1 MKKIAIREL
10 AFFVYQ
16 SGALTNESSLN
27 KDAQDGTHLHQ
38 LRQSEYQKDQI
49 KEYYINKT
57 IEYNNEK
64 INLNGYIDGVLD
76 KKNSLILE
84 EIKTT
89 SHDLFSEDFS
99 YKEEHLAQVKLYA
112 YFMFLETDFNEVK
125 LNLLY
130 INRKNYLRRNFEFVL
145 SKKEINEFFYNT
157 LDIYLSFVNKTI
169 ERQKN
174 RIITTKYIDFP
185 FEKPRDGQ
193 LKMSSEIT
201 KHFIDK
207 EILYCLAPTGIG
219 KTMSSI
225 YGAIKA
231 MSELSDKLFYLTA
244 KSSGKMSAIRAI
256 KLLISKGLKIKVLEL
271 SNKHRMCNKGCNIC
285 HTDEC
290 EFAKHF
296 FDNLLEAT
304 SKIIEENDIIT
315 SNVVMEYAEK
325 YQICAFEFSLNIST
339 NVDMIICDYNY
350 VFDPK
355 VKLIRFFEDTKYLPY
370 ILVDESHNLA
380 NRSLSMYSTQLSTLN
395 LNIIKKITSQFDNSN
410 ISSLLLKLINYIR
423 RKYEN
428 IINYNNIFYQNE
440 NDDELVDYIRLICEE
455 INYILENNDD
465 IKEKDRLL
473 ENYFI
478 LKDFLRISDLYSS
491 SHRFVVKN
499 INNNIYISL
508 TCLNASKYLFETY
521 KNHTNGITYFS
532 ATLNPIEYYKEMLS
546 ENNGDYLELKSPFD
560 SNNLEILLA
569 PISTKYNDRD
579 KTLSDIINIVN
590 ETINV
595 KKGKYIVFFPSYDYL
610 NLFLSNFQNDDYQLI
625 IQNQQQKLT
634 DLEVFNE
641 FSKNQNTLGLFVLG
655 GSFSEGIDL
664 YGDLLHGV
672 IVVGVGLP
680 QINFETNLSKEYFN
694 ELNLNGFDYAYTYPG
709 FTKVVQ
715 AAGRVIRTEEDK
727 GILLLIDN
735 RYLYKNYR
743 NMFPSHWQNIKTI
756 KNLDD
761 ISKNLDEFWFNKK

>member
-16 SGALTNESSLN
+16 SGALTNETSLN
-27 KDAQDGTHLHQ
+27 KDAQDGTHIHQ

-49 KEYYINKT
+49 KEYYINKI
-57 IEYNNEK
+57 IEYNGES
-64 INLNGYIDGVLD
+64 ICFNGYIDGLLD

-89 SHDLFSEDFS
+89 SHDLFGEDFN

-112 YFMFLETDFNEVK
+112 YFMFLETDFSEVK

-145 SKKEINEFFYNT
+145 TKEEIFEFFYNT
-157 LDIYLSFVNKTI
+157 LNVYLSFVNTTI

-185 FEKPRDGQ
+185 FENPRDGQ

-201 KHFIDK
+201 KHFTDK
-207 EILYCLAPTGIG
+207 EMLYCLAPTGIG

-231 MSELSDKLFYLTA
+231 MTDLSDKLFYLTA
-244 KSSGKMSAIRAI
+244 KSSGKMSAIRAVN
-256 KLLISKGLKIKVLEL
+256 LLISKGLKIKALEL
-271 SNKHRMCNKGCNIC
+271 SSKQKMCNKGCKIC

-304 SKIIEENDIIT
+304 TKIIEENDIIT
-315 SNVVMEYAEK
+315 SDIVFEYAEK

-339 NVDMIICDYNY
+339 NVDIIICDYNY

-355 VKLIRFFEDTKYLPY
+355 VRLIRFFEDTKYLPY
-370 ILVDESHNLA
+370 ILVDESHNLVS
-380 NRSLSMYSTQLSTLN
+380 RSLDMYSTSLSTF
-395 LNIIKKITSQFDNSN
+395 NITILKKTLSQFDNTTST
-410 ISSLLLKLINYIR
+410 SLLLKLINYIR
-423 RKYEN
+423 RKYETKV
-428 IINYNNIFYQNE
+428 NYNEYFYQNE
-440 NDDELVDYIRLICEE
+440 NDLEIVDYITLICDE
-455 INYILENNDD
+455 ISYLLENYDD
-465 IKEKDRLL
+465 IKEKDLLL

-478 LKDFLRISDLYSS
+478 LKDYLRISELYSS

-499 INNNIYISL
+499 VNNNIYISL
-508 TCLNASKYLFETY
+508 ICLNASEFLFDMY
-521 KNHTNGITYFS
+521 QKHTKGITYFS

-546 ENNGDYLELKSPFD
+546 MNNGDFIEFKSPFD
-560 SNNLEILLA
+560 SSKFEVVVT
-569 PISTKYNDRD
+569 PISTKYNDRYQ
-579 KTLSDIINIVN
+579 TLNSLIEIVN

-595 KKGKYIVFFPSYDYL
+595 KKGKYIVFFPSYEYL
-610 NLFLSNFQNDDYQLI
+610 NLFLSYFKNDDYNLI
-625 IQNQQQKLT
+625 IQNQIQKLST
-634 DLEVFNE
+634 NEVFKE
-641 FSKNQNTLGLFVLG
+641 FSKDQNTLGLFVLG

-694 ELNLNGFDYAYTYPG
+694 SLQLNGFDYAYTYPG
-709 FTKVVQ
+709 FTKVIQ

-727 GILLLIDN
+727 GILLLVDN

-743 NMFPSHWQNIKTI
+743 NMFPSHWQNIKMI

-761 ISKNLDEFWFNKK
+761 ISKNLDEFWSNKK